1 MFRRPFVPAA
11 VAALAAMLAA
21 LPAPPAAAQSSAQ
34 SSAPSPAPAEST
46 PATAPADPQAAPRT
60 PEEKIEALDQQIKI
74 LARQIEI
81 EKEAATAAAAAA
93 PASAAGPGGF
103 ELRSADGAFRVRFR
117 GYLHADSRYYAED
130 DEARGTDT
138 FLLRRARPI
147 FEATTFKIFD
157 FRIMADFGNGTA
169 VIQDAYFDARFSRP
183 FNLRVGKQK
192 GPVGQERL
200 ASATDILFIER
211 ALPTALLPNRDV
223 GVLAYGDL
231 TPWLA
236 YQAGVFDG
244 VIDGGSTDTD
254 TTDSKDLEG
263 RLVFSPFKATKH
275 ERLQSLSV
283 GIGGTRGKEV
293 GTAAAPALAQI
304 RSGGQLVWFRFRGDG
319 TAAGTTIADGD
330 RTRATVHAQYYLGP
344 LGVQAEYASASHEVR
359 RAAVAERLT
368 NRAWQVTGSW
378 ILTGETA
385 TGRVVSPR
393 QAFDTAKG
401 GFGAFEIVAR
411 ANALAIDDDAFP
423 IFATIDSAARKA
435 TAGGVGIN
443 WYLNRTVKISADY
456 ELTRFDG
463 GAPAGADRAREHSV
477 FTRFQIAY

>member
-1 MFRRPFVPAA
+1 MFRRPFVPTAS
-11 VAALAAMLAA
+11 VALAVFLAWA
-21 LPAPPAAAQSSAQ
+21 APPAAAQ
-34 SSAPSPAPAEST
+34 APTPASPAPAT
-46 PATAPADPQAAPRT
+46 PPATPETAPAEAPGTPQTAEAR
-60 PEEKIEALDQQIKI
+60 IEALDQQIKI

-81 EKEAATAAAAAA
+81 EKEAAAAAAAAA
-93 PASAAGPGGF
+93 PVPAAGAGGF

-117 GYLHADSRYYAED
+117 GYLHVDSRYYAED

-169 VIQDAYFDARFSRP
+169 VIQDAYLDARFSKP

-263 RLVFSPFKATKH
+263 RLVVSPFKATKH

-330 RTRATVHAQYYLGP
+330 RTRVTTHGQYYVGP
-344 LGVQAEYASASHEVR
+344 LGLQAEYASASHEVR

-378 ILTGETA
+378 VLTGETA

-393 QAFDTAKG
+393 KAFDTAKG

-411 ANALAIDDDAFP
+411 ANALSIDDDAFP
-423 IFATIDSAARKA
+423 IFANIDNAARKA

-443 WYLNRTVKISADY
+443 WYLNRAVKISADY
-456 ELTRFDG
+456 ELTTFDG
-463 GAPAGADRAREHSV
+463 GAPAGADRAREHGV